1 MLRKIF
7 VTSLIL
13 LQNVVKEAVNIYTNI
28 HSNWPESM
36 YGAVFSPT
44 TFDCSKT
51 LGFLCLNESFN
62 LLRSTSTKH

>member
-28 HSNWPESM
+28 HWNWPESM
-36 YGAVFSPT
+36 YGAVFSH